1 MRWFKSSDVPTEIL
15 EAYLQRKRD
24 STHISSCNTD
34 KTNVYACD
42 MKVKTRGIQLALTNC
57 GIIVAY
63 RELYGS
69 ESTTQVALVYL
80 DLCDN
85 FLSKQA
91 LNQYF

>member
-1 MRWFKSSDVPTEIL
+1 M
-15 EAYLQRKRD
+15 
-24 STHISSCNTD
+24 NTD

-91 LNQYF
+91 LNQLNYYGFFNINGVSIFQTKYPSTSEQVLAD